1 MNRHEGVSCDSCMK
15 GNFRGRRYKCLV
27 CYDYDLCGTCYEAGA
42 STTRH
47 LADHPMQCI
56 LTRQDFELYYGGE
69 GVSVEQPQSLT
80 CPYCTRMGFTETTLQ
95 EHVAADHPDTS
106 FEVICPVC
114 ASLPGGEPNLVTD
127 DIAGHLTL
135 EHRSGPRDLIT
146 FLDDSASSRHGV
158 RRINHAARGVSATR
172 PRSSTGGLSP
182 SNRDGIDPIAE
193 LLSQLSGVR
202 RSGASSSGS
211 GNASQSSSAPSQLQQ
226 LQMQLQ
232 LERQQVRA
240 ARQQLERLPKRQ
252 TQLMGSSTG
261 TTSSNGSHSS
271 TMPNTALNNTTSN
284 NNGTSSV
291 NPSGISASNSQ
302 NSTFLLPRCIAS
314 TLSDSQLQN
323 IERESANRSLFTR
336 ELVVSTLV
344 EALPELTVTQQQAA
358 LSVQTPISTAQ
369 SSPETPSSAAAGTTA
384 AVCQAPA
391 KKLAGAGSSSSSTSS
406 SSSSSS
412 EQQEGAG
419 KRGQNCGAATVPT
432 SKYSA
437 VTAQQLQQS
446 QTHSATTNQQ
456 QQQQQQ
462 AQSPSQGLPTAN
474 AQSAAPVVPTLMH
487 VIPQP
492 LVLQQPLP
500 IRNTGTG
507 TIREQMA
514 TPPANAYVRPG
525 VGPVGVTTGPSRRK
539 PVRTVDGRNQSTEP
553 PPPH

>member
-1 MNRHEGVSCDSCMK
+1 MSRHDGVSCDSCMK

-27 CYDYDLCGTCYEAGA
+27 CYDYDLCASCYEGGA

-56 LTRQDFELYYGGE
+56 LTRSDFELYYGGE
-69 GVSVEQPQSLT
+69 GVSIEQPQSLT

-114 ASLPGGEPNLVTD
+114 AYLPGGEPNLVTD
-127 DIAGHLTL
+127 DIAGHLNL
-135 EHRSGPRDLIT
+135 EHRSGPRDLIS
-146 FLDDSASSRHGV
+146 FLDESASNRHGN
-158 RRINHAARGVSATR
+158 RRITHPPRGVNTSRTR
-172 PRSSTGGLSP
+172 RSNMHFSSSGGLSP
-182 SNRDGIDPIAE
+182 SSRDGIDPIAE

-202 RSGASSSGS
+202 RTGASSSGS
-211 GNASQSSSAPSQLQQ
+211 GNAVQSSSAPSQLQQ

-252 TQLMGSSTG
+252 THVINSVAGGASSSG
-261 TTSSNGSHSS
+261 NNSS
-271 TMPNTALNNTTSN
+271 TMSSVVANNTASN
-284 NNGTSSV
+284 NNVASSANPSSV
-291 NPSGISASNSQ
+291 SAANSQ

-314 TLSDSQLQN
+314 TPSDSQLQS

-344 EALPELTVTQQQAA
+344 EALPDLATTQQQPA
-358 LSVQTPISTAQ
+358 SSTVQTPASSVSTAL
-369 SSPETPSSAAAGTTA
+369 SSPETPSAATSKKSATASGSSVQESATGSKREQPSGAAALT
-384 AVCQAPA
+384 
-391 KKLAGAGSSSSSTSS
+391 K
-406 SSSSSS
+406 
-412 EQQEGAG
+412 QQ
-419 KRGQNCGAATVPT
+419 
-432 SKYSA
+432 
-437 VTAQQLQQS
+437 QQS
-446 QTHSATTNQQ
+446 QHSTTQATPANNLH
-456 QQQQQQ
+456 Q
-462 AQSPSQGLPTAN
+462 AAAAATATAANQGLPAN
-474 AQSAAPVVPTLMH
+474 PNAVSAQSAAPVVQTLMH

-514 TPPANAYVRPG
+514 TPPAPAYLRGG
-525 VGPVGVTTGPSRRK
+525 VGPVGVPTGQSRRK

>member
-27 CYDYDLCGTCYEAGA
+27 CYDYDLCANCYEAGA

-56 LTRQDFELYYGGE
+56 LTRSDFELYYGGE

-114 ASLPGGEPNLVTD
+114 AYLPGGEPNLVTD

-146 FLDDSASSRHGV
+146 FLDESNSNRHGV
-158 RRINHAARGVSATR
+158 RRINHPTRGVNASR
-172 PRSSTGGLSP
+172 PRRSNMHFSSSGGLSP
-182 SNRDGIDPIAE
+182 SSRDGIDPIAE

-202 RSGASSSGS
+202 RSGATSSGS
-211 GNASQSSSAPSQLQQ
+211 GNAVQSSSAPSQLQQ

-252 TQLMGSSTG
+252 TQVIGSVAGATGSS
-261 TTSSNGSHSS
+261 GSHSS
-271 TMPNTALNNTTSN
+271 TM
-284 NNGTSSV
+284 SSV
-291 NPSGISASNSQ
+291 VANNAASNGNIASSANLSNVSASNLQ
-302 NSTFLLPRCIAS
+302 NSTYLLPRCIAS
-314 TLSDSQLQN
+314 TATDSQLQS

-344 EALPELTVTQQQAA
+344 EALPELTNSQQHTTSDAE
-358 LSVQTPISTAQ
+358 TPVSTAV
-369 SSPETPSSAAAGTTA
+369 SSPETANSVCSAQPSMVKKSPTTVA
-384 AVCQAPA
+384 
-391 KKLAGAGSSSSSTSS
+391 SSSSTGDNSKK
-406 SSSSSS
+406 
-412 EQQEGAG
+412 EQQQTHATSKPSSNGMHVTQQSANSSH
-419 KRGQNCGAATVPT
+419 QASDATV
-432 SKYSA
+432 
-437 VTAQQLQQS
+437 
-446 QTHSATTNQQ
+446 ATGIN
-456 QQQQQQ
+456 
-462 AQSPSQGLPTAN
+462 PNQGLPPNPSAVSS
-474 AQSAAPVVPTLMH
+474 QSAQPVAPTLMH
-487 VIPQP
+487 VLPQP

-500 IRNTGTG
+500 LRNTGTG
-507 TIREQMA
+507 PIREQIA
-514 TPPANAYVRPG
+514 TPPAPAYLRGG
-525 VGPVGVTTGPSRRK
+525 VGPVGVTTGSSRRK
-539 PVRTVDGRNQSTEP
+539 PVRTVENRNQSTDP